1 MKKRSAQDILLAGA
15 GTLVGLLSVMSCN
28 DYLTG
33 QDGEPAGPLKVVR
46 LTLLDPGISHGN
58 SVFTDTSVPADC
70 MDAKYKDTK
79 ACQNDPFGDTYGIL
93 HSPPNPDSARRLR
106 VVFNKAPLTLDGGEL
121 EEVLPMSGLPMSLQ
135 LKDPQVISLSCTGC
149 STDAGKSGV
158 PMTYNSLQLTGSD
171 LSPEPSQFPFGP
183 GLQMEVLTSCSGTA
197 ARYKC
202 CVMGLIPPPA
212 PVMTGMTSYC
222 KDLTKDPASDPSDPM
237 GGLEPDSTYTV
248 NLKPGLA
255 GRNASDKVLLD
266 DAAKALLTFT
276 TEKFAA
282 LNYGNGIDSFAVGGE
297 DAVKLPAFV
306 KKNAMNMDVPVHG
319 ALVVDLNAPADE
331 TRFTATTATAVITV
345 NGTMQPNVPLRV
357 STARQDVVTDD
368 DGMRD
373 STECTFADR
382 RRLYI
387 GPASGSWGT
396 FQATDKVEITIT
408 LKGTE
413 VYDVSQ
419 ITTPDPMGMLAPK
432 HPPGKGVH
440 NLGADL
446 VFKASLVVDGSDV
459 DSHVILAK
467 DAPGVSLAMGAAAGT
482 NSFLEDPTVMA
493 CSSQSRL
500 IN

>member
-1 MKKRSAQDILLAGA
+1 MKKRAAQDILLAGA

-46 LTLLDPGISHGN
+46 LTLLDPGIAHGY
-58 SVFTDTSVPADC
+58 SVFTDTSVPSDC
-70 MDAKYKDTK
+70 MDAKFKDTR
-79 ACQNDPFGDTYGIL
+79 ACMNDPFGDTYGIL

-106 VVFNKAPLTLDGGEL
+106 VVFNKAPLTLDGMEL
-121 EEVLPMSGLPMSLQ
+121 EEVLPMTGLPQSLK
-135 LKDPQVISLSCTGC
+135 LKDPSVISLSCTGC

-158 PMTYNSLQLTGSD
+158 PLTYNSLQLTGSD

-183 GLQMEVLTSCSGTA
+183 GLQMEVLTTCSGAA

-202 CVMGLIPPPA
+202 CVMGLIPPPTPMA
-212 PVMTGMTSYC
+212 GMTTTYC
-222 KDLTKDPASDPSDPM
+222 KDLTRDPADDPSDPM

-248 NLKPGLA
+248 VLKAGLA
-255 GRNASDKVLLD
+255 GRNAADKVQLD
-266 DAAKALLTFT
+266 DAAKSLLTFT
-276 TEKFAA
+276 TEKFVA
-282 LNYGNGIDSFAVGGE
+282 LNYGNGSDTFAVGGE

-345 NGTMQPNVPLRV
+345 NGTMQPDVPLRV
-357 STARQDVVTDD
+357 STARQDIVTDD

-373 STECTFADR
+373 SPDCTFGDR
-382 RRLYI
+382 RRLHI
-387 GPASGSWGT
+387 GPVSGTWGA

-408 LKGTE
+408 LKGSE
-413 VYDVSQ
+413 VFDVSQ
-419 ITTPDPMGMLAPK
+419 VTTPDPMGALAPK

-440 NLGADL
+440 SLGENL
-446 VFKASLVVDGSDV
+446 VFKATLSVDGSDV

-467 DAPGVSLAMGAAAGT
+467 DAPGVSLSMDAPAGI

-493 CSSQSRL
+493 CSSKSRL

>member
-1 MKKRSAQDILLAGA
+1 MKKRAAQDILLAGA

-46 LTLLDPGISHGN
+46 LTLLDPGIAHGG

-79 ACQNDPFGDTYGIL
+79 ACTNDPFGDTYGVI

-121 EEVLPMSGLPMSLQ
+121 EEVPMSGLPMSLQ
-135 LKDPQVISLSCTGC
+135 LKDPSVISLSCTGC
-149 STDAGKSGV
+149 STDGGKSGV
-158 PMTYNSLQLTGSD
+158 PATYNSLQLTGSD

-183 GLQMEVLTSCSGTA
+183 GLQMEVLTSCSGA
-197 ARYKC
+197 SARYKC
-202 CVMGLIPPPA
+202 CVMGLISPPTPVPPA
-212 PVMTGMTSYC
+212 TMSYC
-222 KDLTKDPASDPSDPM
+222 KDLTRDPVDDPSDPM
-237 GGLEPDSTYTV
+237 GGLEPDSTYSV
-248 NLKPGLA
+248 VLKAGLG
-255 GRNASDKVLLD
+255 GRNANDKVLLD

-276 TEKFAA
+276 TEKFVA
-282 LNYGNGIDSFAVGGE
+282 LNYGNGAESFAVGGA
-297 DAVKLPAFV
+297 DAVTLPAFV
-306 KKNAMNMDVPVHG
+306 KKNAMMMDVPVHG

-357 STARQDVVTDD
+357 STARQDIVTDD

-373 STECTFADR
+373 APDCTFGDR
-382 RRLYI
+382 RRLHI
-387 GPASGSWGT
+387 GPVSGTWGT
-396 FQATDKVEITIT
+396 FQATDKVEVTIT
-408 LKGTE
+408 LKGAE
-413 VYDVSQ
+413 VFDVSQ
-419 ITTPDPMGMLAPK
+419 VATPDAEKKLAPK
-432 HPPGKGVH
+432 HPPGKGLH
-440 NLGADL
+440 SLGENL
-446 VFKASLVVDGSDV
+446 VFKATLAVDGSDV

-467 DAPGVSLAMGAAAGT
+467 DAPGVSLVMGAAAGI

-493 CSSQSRL
+493 CSSKSRL

>member
-1 MKKRSAQDILLAGA
+1 MKKRTAQDILLAGA
-15 GTLVGLLSVMSCN
+15 GTLVGLLSVTSCN

-46 LTLLDPGISHGN
+46 LTLLDPGIAHGHT
-58 SVFTDTSVPADC
+58 VFTDTSVPADC

-79 ACQNDPFGDTYGIL
+79 ACTNDPFGDTYGIL
-93 HSPPNPDSARRLR
+93 KSPPNPDSARRLR

-121 EEVLPMSGLPMSLQ
+121 EEVPMSGLPMSLQ

-149 STDAGKSGV
+149 STDAGKSGI
-158 PMTYNSLQLTGSD
+158 PLTYNSLQLTGSD

-183 GLQMEVLTSCSGTA
+183 GLQMEVLTSCSGSA

-202 CVMGLIPPPA
+202 CVAGLIQPPQ
-212 PVMTGMTSYC
+212 GMQC
-222 KDLTKDPASDPSDPM
+222 KDLTRDPSSDPADPM
-237 GGLEPDSTYTV
+237 AGLEPDTTYSV
-248 NLKPGLA
+248 VLKPGLG
-255 GRNASDKVLLD
+255 GRNAADKVLLD

-282 LNYGNGIDSFAVGGE
+282 LNYGNGAESFAVGGM

-357 STARQDVVTDD
+357 STARQDVVTND

-373 STECTFADR
+373 STECTFANR
-382 RRLYI
+382 RQLYI
-387 GPASGSWGT
+387 GPVSGSWGT
-396 FQATDKVEITIT
+396 FQATDKVEVTIT
-408 LKGTE
+408 LKGSE
-413 VYDVSQ
+413 VHDVSQ
-419 ITTPDPMGMLAPK
+419 IATPDPTGMLAPK

-440 NLGADL
+440 NLGENL
-446 VFKASLVVDGSDV
+446 VFKATLVVDGSDV
-459 DSHVILAK
+459 DSHVVLAK
-467 DAPGVSLAMGAAAGT
+467 DAPGVSLSMDAAAGT

-493 CSSQSRL
+493 CSSLSRL